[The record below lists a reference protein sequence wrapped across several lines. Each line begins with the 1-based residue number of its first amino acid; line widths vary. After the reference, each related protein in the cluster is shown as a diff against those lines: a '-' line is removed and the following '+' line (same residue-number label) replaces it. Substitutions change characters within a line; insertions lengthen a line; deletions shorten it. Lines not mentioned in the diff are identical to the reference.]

1 MNPDNAPS
9 TTMVLDGNTPMP
21 KPMSRNES
29 RYQKKQLKKLKKR
42 INGVKFKESLAKRG
56 YLDKSF
62 IVSKPSP
69 NDQNVME
76 QIRSSFEE
84 AHGTQEIK
92 EETDKVEEATT

>member
-1 MNPDNAPS
+1 MNPDTPNTPS

-42 INGVKFKESLAKRG
+42 ISGVKFKESLAKRG
-56 YLDKSF
+56 YLDQSY

-69 NDQNVME
+69 NDQDAIE
-76 QIRSSFEE
+76 QLRASFEE
-84 AHGTQEIK
+84 AHGT
-92 EETDKVEEATT
+92 